1 MAIWEQEPIPEY
13 KQFMEKFP
21 KLSEKFGGLIGEIM
35 EGPNLDK
42 KTKEL
47 IIVCLLGAQK
57 FEGGFKFHLKEAMN
71 KGATKE
77 EITEALLLL
86 LVYSD
91 VSSFLKALW
100 WAKDAG
106 VG

>member
-13 KQFMEKFP
+13 KQFIEKFP
-21 KLSEKFGGLIGEIM
+21 ELSEKFGAVIQEIL
-35 EGPNLDK
+35 ERPKLDK

-47 IIVCLLGAQK
+47 VIVSLLATQK
-57 FEGGFKFHLKEAMN
+57 FESGFKFHVKEAMN

-77 EITEALLLL
+77 EIVEALLLL
-86 LVYSD
+86 LVYCD

-100 WAKDAG
+100 WAKDLG
-106 VG
+106 VI